1 MSQQQKDVSRLFVS
15 AEETKEPEE
24 VPWNGEIPKWLKGRI
39 YQTGPGLLDLP
50 NFTMNDYLDGYAIL
64 SKFEID
70 ALSVKLT
77 KKYPKTE
84 SYEKAL
90 EKGKPYF
97 MEYGTTAKREGSKA
111 NIFSKLVTTFS
122 RDDMSDNCSASIYQC
137 GRHLIASS
145 PTTFFNRINSETLC
159 SEERFDA
166 KKYLGQNGYGVHP
179 LVDEETGTMW
189 NMGFTV
195 LPTVK
200 YNIVKIPGTSSKD
213 MTMDALLSKGSTV
226 ASISPRW
233 NGALSFNHSFGMTK
247 NYIVFIEQP
256 YVVKISRVLAATIK
270 DYAVKDWLEWRG
282 SDKNRFLIIEKSTGK
297 VFSTEYM
304 SADSFFFL
312 HVINCYENEDSQIIV
327 DIATSKTPSSTGA
340 TTLGKLRSNIIDE
353 VDTSTVERFIIPI
366 IENVKGVPENSN
378 LIPNT
383 RAEATRKGN
392 TIILKPD
399 VIFSRSA
406 ERAVINAKFIGK
418 KYSFLYASG
427 SFLSVPSADAAMA
440 HSICKINVD
449 TKEVKTWTASDDH
462 FPGESIF
469 IPRQSE
475 IADEGLKVE
484 EDAGI
489 IVSAISSSNANAKDF
504 LVILDGESLKEMA
517 RAEFSSQIPTG
528 LHGVFIHK

>member
-1 MSQQQKDVSRLFVS
+1 MAQKDVSRLFVS

-24 VPWNGEIPKWLKGRI
+24 VPLNGELPKWLKGTL

-64 SKFEID
+64 SKFDID
-70 ALSVKLT
+70 TLSIKLT

-111 NIFSKLVTTFS
+111 NIFSKIVTTFS

-145 PTTFFNRINSETLC
+145 PTTFFNRINTETLC
-159 SEERFDA
+159 TEERFDA
-166 KKYLGQNGYGVHP
+166 KKYLSQNGYGVHP
-179 LVDEETGTMW
+179 LIDETGTMW
-189 NMGFTV
+189 NMGFSV

-200 YNIVKIPGTSSKD
+200 YNVVKIPNANSKD
-213 MTMDALLSKGSTV
+213 MAMDVLLSKGSTV

-256 YVVKISRVLAATIK
+256 FVVKVSRVLAATIK
-270 DYAVKDWLEWRG
+270 DYAVKDWLEWRE

-304 SADSFFFL
+304 SVDSFFFL
-312 HVINCYENEDSQIIV
+312 HVINCYENENSQIIV

-340 TTLGKLRSNIIDE
+340 TTLSKLRNNIIDE
-353 VDTSTVERFIIPI
+353 VDTSNVERFIIPI
-366 IENVKGVPENSN
+366 IENVKSVPENRN
-378 LIPNT
+378 LLENFPNT
-383 RAEATRKGN
+383 QAKATRKGN
-392 TIILKPD
+392 TIILKPT
-399 VIFSRSA
+399 VIFSQSA
-406 ERAVINAKFIGK
+406 ERATINPKYIGK
-418 KYSFLYASG
+418 KYSFIYASG
-427 SFLSVPSADAAMA
+427 SFLSIPSADATMA
-440 HSICKINVD
+440 HSICKVNVD
-449 TKEVKTWTASDDH
+449 TNEVKTWTASSDH
-462 FPGESIF
+462 FAGESIF
-469 IPRQSE
+469 IPRNPGTV
-475 IADEGLKVE
+475 DEGDNC
-484 EDAGI
+484 EDAGV
-489 IVSAISSSNANAKDF
+489 IVSAISSSNPAAKDY
-504 LVILDGESLKEMA
+504 LVVLDGESFREMA

-528 LHGVFIHK
+528 LHGIFMRR